1 LGFIAGPATS
11 VFTVFGVLMYLGYRI
26 DERRHQEIK
35 RQLKE
40 RLGMEGLP

>member
-1 LGFIAGPATS
+1 
-11 VFTVFGVLMYLGYRI
+11 MYLGYRI